1 MMNFGNSNYKDL
13 KFLVLVVFGFDIQE
27 LPKEYRSY
35 RFGNF
40 FYYIWKK
47 IFNVKIF
54 SRGTLRDFWEKHG
67 NCDLQLKT
75 WYRETEKSN
84 WPTINDL
91 KSEYPNASILKDNRI
106 VFNIKGNDYRL
117 IVKFNFEYQLA
128 WIRFIG
134 THAEYNKINANEI

>member
-1 MMNFGNSNYKDL
+1 MLLTDPIGLYISTFLLNCVYLIVAHNAEKKYK
-13 KFLVLVVFGFDIQE
+13 
-27 LPKEYRSY
+27 SY
-35 RFGNF
+35 HFGNF
-40 FYYIWKK
+40 FYYICDKY
-47 IFNVKIF
+47 FNVKIF

-67 NCDLQLKT
+67 NCELQLKT

-84 WPTINDL
+84 WSSINDL

-134 THAEYNKINANEI
+134 THAEYDKINANEI

>member
-1 MMNFGNSNYKDL
+1 M
-13 KFLVLVVFGFDIQE
+13 
-27 LPKEYRSY
+27 
-35 RFGNF
+35 
-40 FYYIWKK
+40 
-47 IFNVKIF
+47 KIF

-67 NCDLQLKT
+67 NCELQLKT

-84 WPTINDL
+84 WLSINDL

-106 VFNIKGNDYRL
+106 VFNNKLPRCKHTRYLVEESFSMKTLGFQTFLFIRSKLRGIIPLEIKGHDYRL

-134 THAEYNKINANEI
+134 THAEYDKINANEI